1 MRSADDLSSRL
12 AKNYEEVEELLS
24 AKDPETQP
32 FKSKYAAR
40 DKISA
45 MLNEIDDSGF
55 GDESRWV
62 AATAGCYSAL
72 GCIDMDVQELPEAE
86 SHFKEALRLA
96 ESVAISTASHIIFTK
111 IKTRNQ
117 VSNNF
122 NLCTTEEWYVC
133 PRPRSACFWTF

>member
-96 ESVAISTASHIIFTK
+96 ESVTILTASHIIFTK

-117 VSNNF
+117 VSM
-122 NLCTTEEWYVC
+122 
-133 PRPRSACFWTF
+133 

>member
-12 AKNYEEVEELLS
+12 AKDYEDVEELLS
-24 AKDPETQP
+24 TKDPETQP
-32 FKSKYAAR
+32 YKSKYAAR
-40 DKISA
+40 DRINSI
-45 MLNEIDDSGF
+45 LNEIDDSGF

-62 AATAGCYSAL
+62 AAKAGCYSAL

-96 ESVAISTASHIIFTK
+96 ESATISTAPHIIFTK

-117 VSNNF
+117 VS
-122 NLCTTEEWYVC
+122 T
-133 PRPRSACFWTF
+133 